1 MQQAQIQTDIVRRQV
16 QAEIIQAY
24 NNYQAALS
32 RLDSYDALI
41 MDNASQVLEGKRYA
55 YQRGETSLLD
65 LINAQHTYNEIQQA
79 YAECLHDCMSAWLEL
94 QRSAGLLS
102 N

>member
-1 MQQAQIQTDIVRRQV
+1 M

-32 RLDSYDALI
+32 RLHNYDALI
-41 MDNASQVLEGKRYA
+41 MDNAGQVLEGKSYA

-65 LINAQHTYNEIQQA
+65 LINARHTYNQIQQA
-79 YAECLHDCMSAWLEL
+79 YAECLHDCMSAWVEL
-94 QRSAGLLS
+94 QRSAGLLE